1 MSAFRINSITQIPRP
16 KSPSLTNSN
25 IYHNTLMR
33 SANSAQNQHQI
44 SNMLNQAS
52 GIPRHVLRPVQS
64 MVREPTGP
72 TVLEPPFSINSYIT
86 PIDDDMSM
94 LKETFSKNKRLKIN
108 NFLLTAFANS
118 LYKGAVSEKNW
129 VLSTGINKNKY
140 EKSDITQ
147 FDKINRIQLK
157 NVSEAF
163 GKDEFAY
170 GFYRTMNN
178 NTPNYIEYTVRKVI
192 GSDEFIKM
200 LNEITELGLTKL
212 TTLFMSKYKSGNFL
226 SPHSDKGNGR
236 LAFVVNLSKFWKPQY
251 GGALHFLNDE
261 RTEVIDTFVPD
272 FNNLVIFY
280 VPEPNGIPHFVSH
293 VCPNV
298 KPSRYA
304 ITGWFE

>member
-1 MSAFRINSITQIPRP
+1 MSVFRINSIPRQKILATTKSQI
-16 KSPSLTNSN
+16 
-25 IYHNTLMR
+25 Y
-33 SANSAQNQHQI
+33 QNNLLSSSRVLSQHTI
-44 SNMLNQAS
+44 SNMLNLGA
-52 GIPRHVLRPVQS
+52 GGPRNVLRPVQNT
-64 MVREPTGP
+64 VIVQNPVELTAPIEPD
-72 TVLEPPFSINSYIT
+72 FSINSYIT
-86 PIDDDMSM
+86 PVDENDMTV
-94 LKETFSKNKRLKIN
+94 LKETFSKNNRLKIN
-108 NFLLTAFANS
+108 DFLLSAFANS
-118 LYKGAVSEKNW
+118 LYAHAVAEKNW

-140 EKSDITQ
+140 EKSDTTQ
-147 FDKINRIQLK
+147 FDKINRLQLK

-178 NTPNYIEYTVRKVI
+178 NVPNYIEYTVRKVI

-200 LNEITELGLTKL
+200 LNDITDLGLTKL

-236 LAFVVNLSKFWKPQY
+236 LAFVINLSKFWKPQY

-261 RTEVIDTFVPD
+261 RTEIIDTFVPD